1 MSSSTSATSSTATS
15 NPLTYRKA
23 QDATQKQSS
32 SPSQKASAVDEKRI
46 YVGNLDPTIDEY
58 TVLKLFSPFGKITK
72 LDFMFHWHGPKKGT
86 PRGYC
91 FLEFEAESQAAAA
104 VKQMNRKAIKLRQLS
119 VSLANMAPPSTD
131 SDQGRKRTLD
141 PNRPTAFSLLK
152 AGALKNASTDE
163 KIKAMERKLA
173 QMSEPPKAP
182 ASPAHSSLPPKP
194 ALSMPASSHSRSGHG
209 QPRSSSSS
217 THRGASSSTSI
228 RSRPY

>member
-1 MSSSTSATSSTATS
+1 
-15 NPLTYRKA
+15 
-23 QDATQKQSS
+23 
-32 SPSQKASAVDEKRI
+32 
-46 YVGNLDPTIDEY
+46 
-58 TVLKLFSPFGKITK
+58 
-72 LDFMFHWHGPKKGT
+72 MFHWHGPKKGT

-91 FLEFEAESQAAAA
+91 FLEFEAASQAAAA

-182 ASPAHSSLPPKP
+182 ASPVHSSLPQKP
-194 ALSMPASSHSRSGHG
+194 AVSMPTSSHSRSGHG
-209 QPRSSSSS
+209 QARGNSSSS
-217 THRGASSSTSI
+217 HRGAGASSSTSI